1 MTTELP
7 YAHGEP
13 PLRGRLRATPDDF
26 FVDEILG
33 FDAGGEGEHFFV
45 HVEKRGEN
53 TEWVARELAKFTGT
67 NPMNIGYAGMKD
79 RHALTRQT
87 FSVQLPGKID
97 PDWTTFASQSI
108 RILSAVRHNKKI
120 KRGGLRG
127 NRFVI
132 VLRDVEGSREAAE
145 ARLASVQARGVPNYF
160 GEQRF
165 GREGSNVPQALAMF
179 GGRRVDRNK
188 RSMLLSAARSHLFN
202 AVLAARAEA
211 GQWDTAM
218 DGELFSLAG
227 SRSWFGPEPLTD
239 ELSARLAAHDIHPS
253 GPLWG
258 RGDSPAAG
266 AAGELEQRVAAGH
279 PELAAGVADAGMDQE
294 RRALRLIPGN
304 FTWQWLDDTSLQ
316 LSFDLPAGAY
326 ATTVIREVADVS

>member
-13 PLRGRLRATPDDF
+13 PLHGRLRAAPEDF

-33 FDAGGEGEHFFV
+33 FEAGGEGEHFLV

-53 TEWVARELAKFTGT
+53 TEWVARALATFTGT
-67 NPMNIGYAGMKD
+67 NPMNIGFAGMKD
-79 RHALTRQT
+79 RHAVTRQT
-87 FSVQLPGKID
+87 FSVQVPGKVA
-97 PDWTTFASQSI
+97 PDWAAFTSPSI
-108 RILSAVRHNKKI
+108 TILSAVRHNKKI

-132 VLRDVEGSREAAE
+132 VLRDVQGDRAAAE
-145 ARLASVQARGVPNYF
+145 ARLASVRDRGVPNYF

-165 GREGSNVPQALAMF
+165 GREGSNVPAALAMF
-179 GGRRVDRNK
+179 AGRRVERSK

-218 DGELFSLAG
+218 PGELFSLAG

-239 ELSARLAAHDIHPS
+239 ALVARLAAHDIHPS

-258 RGDSPAAG
+258 RGESPAAD
-266 AAGELEQRVAAGH
+266 AAGELERRVAAEH

-294 RRALRLIPGN
+294 RRALRLIPGH
-304 FTWQWLDDTSLQ
+304 FAWAWLDDQSLQ
-316 LSFDLPAGAY
+316 LSFELPAGAY
-326 ATTVIREVADVS
+326 ATTVIREIATT